1 MASISAN
8 SSQALTPEN
17 FPESVF
23 GNIKKR
29 VDLLAIAAACKLSQS
44 GVGQPK
50 QIDTARALLANA
62 SFFSLEGYPVLQPT
76 FGTAT
81 HFTFKSPEPSP
92 WPQNNTGSGQL
103 HKCGTGWRSCPTI
116 ILLHGWNAELCYRYL
131 FPHIAKKALKRGF
144 NTLFFE
150 LPLHSQ
156 RRPRGDGAVKDWISD
171 NLLAM
176 LGATRQTLLE
186 IEGLTQWLKSQGSP
200 AVHTWGLSLGAW
212 LAGLHLCHSV
222 SGNGA
227 VLATPVARMDLVVN
241 TLSFCAPVRSALNNQ
256 EFDFSK
262 LNLAMHRPRIVPQNI
277 LLVESIFDQ
286 FAPPETVEDL
296 HRAWSGS
303 ELWRV
308 PHGHISLIFSL
319 STIEKT
325 LHWLEDRGKNRR

>member
-1 MASISAN
+1 
-8 SSQALTPEN
+8 
-17 FPESVF
+17 VF
-23 GNIKKR
+23 GNLKKR
-29 VDLLAIAAACKLSQS
+29 VDLLAITGACKLSQS
-44 GVGQPK
+44 GVAQPK
-50 QIDTARALLANA
+50 QIDTARRLLEDA
-62 SFFSLEGYPVLQPT
+62 SFFSLEESPVLEPA
-76 FGTAT
+76 FRTAI
-81 HFTFKSPEPSP
+81 HFTFKSPEVSP
-92 WPQNNTGSGQL
+92 WPENNIGYGQF
-103 HKCGTGWRSCPTI
+103 HRCGNGWRTCPTI

-131 FPHIAKKALKRGF
+131 FPHIAKKALRRGF
-144 NTLFFE
+144 NALFFE

-176 LGATRQTLLE
+176 LGATRQALRE

-200 AVHTWGLSLGAW
+200 AVNTWGLSLGAW

-262 LNLAMHRPRIVPQNI
+262 LNLGMHRPRIVPQNI
-277 LLVESIFDQ
+277 LLVESIYDQ
-286 FAPPETVEDL
+286 FAPPDTIEDL
-296 HRAWSGS
+296 HRAWPES

-319 STIEKT
+319 PTIEKT
-325 LHWLEDRGKNRR
+325 LRWLENRRENQR